1 MQWIECQCMFLKRLT
16 YPCRYIDMVSRFAK
30 SVPEICMFTNKLQ
43 DYVYDTHK
51 DRIIMWNHAI
61 LSPHL
66 LQDYPSAV
74 HRKGGALDNC
84 FGFVDGCPAHR
95 PA

>member
-1 MQWIECQCMFLKRLT
+1 MHVHEQGTGLYLQH
-16 YPCRYIDMVSRFAK
+16 
-30 SVPEICMFTNKLQ
+30 PERSN
-43 DYVYDTHK
+43 YVE
-51 DRIIMWNHAI
+51 NAF